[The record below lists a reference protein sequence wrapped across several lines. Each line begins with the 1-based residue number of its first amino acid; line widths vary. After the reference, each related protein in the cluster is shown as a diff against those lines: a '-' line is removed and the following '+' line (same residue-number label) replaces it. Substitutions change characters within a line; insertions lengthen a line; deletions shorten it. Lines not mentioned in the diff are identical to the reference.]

1 MCRREASQ
9 ADLLGLDPRQA
20 QLLTH
25 AMARVHAAPCCV
37 LTWMRVICR
46 EPGLKFLGGEWVI
59 SSKMFSWERWGSLLR
74 GEKMLVPVAR
84 FEAARGEAG
93 CVFRESRE
101 LLSLITGS
109 VVCLLN
115 ARLP

>member
-1 MCRREASQ
+1 
-9 ADLLGLDPRQA
+9 
-20 QLLTH
+20 
-25 AMARVHAAPCCV
+25 
-37 LTWMRVICR
+37 
-46 EPGLKFLGGEWVI
+46 
-59 SSKMFSWERWGSLLR
+59 MFSWERWGSLLR